1 MNRAIPTDYDA
12 ILVREGAT
20 QVRRGAAI
28 LLVVLLIGT
37 AMGLHRSA

>member
-20 QVRRGAAI
+20 QIKRGAAI
-28 LLVVLLIGT
+28 LLVVLLIIA
-37 AMGLHRSA
+37 AMATHRSA